1 MSARKQLFTV
11 VLALVALGAGIAAP
25 AHAQGKGKGKHYSVS
40 SDKAMSVTRTVLQ
53 RQGYEVVRVVHAEDA
68 QVIYYRRGSNGR
80 GKGKG
85 PVERLVIRMVERRVV
100 FEDAPSAILV
110 DIDIDLNLKL

>member
-1 MSARKQLFTV
+1 MSPRKQLFIV
-11 VLALVALGAGIAAP
+11 ALVLIALGAGITAP
-25 AHAQGKGKGKHYSVS
+25 AEAQGKGKGKHYTVS

-68 QVIYYRRGSNGR
+68 QVVYYRRGNNGR

-85 PVERLVIRMVERRVV
+85 PVERLVIRTVERRVV
-100 FEDAPSAILV
+100 FEEAPAAIL
-110 DIDIDLNLKL
+110 IDIDVNLKL

>member
-1 MSARKQLFTV
+1 MSARSQLFIFA
-11 VLALVALGAGIAAP
+11 LAIVALGAGITTP
-25 AHAQGKGKGKHYSVS
+25 AHGQGKGKGKHYSVS

-68 QVIYYRRGSNGR
+68 QVIYYRRGSSGR

-85 PVERLVIRMVERRVV
+85 PLERLVIRLVERRVV
-100 FEDAPSAILV
+100 FEEATPAILV
-110 DIDIDLNLKL
+110 DIDFNLKL

>member
-1 MSARKQLFTV
+1 MSARKQLFIF
-11 VLALVALGAGIAAP
+11 VLAIVTLGAGITVP
-25 AHAQGKGKGKHYSVS
+25 AHAQGKGKRYAVS

-100 FEDAPSAILV
+100 FEEATPAILV
-110 DIDIDLNLKL
+110 DIDFNLKL

>member
-1 MSARKQLFTV
+1 MSPRKQLFIV
-11 VLALVALGAGIAAP
+11 ALVLVALGAGITAP
-25 AHAQGKGKGKHYSVS
+25 AEAQGKGKGKHYTVS

-68 QVIYYRRGSNGR
+68 QVVYYRRGNNGR

-85 PVERLVIRMVERRVV
+85 PVERLVIRTVERRVV
-100 FEDAPSAILV
+100 FEEAPPAILV
-110 DIDIDLNLKL
+110 DIDVNLKL

>member
-1 MSARKQLFTV
+1 MSARNQLSIF
-11 VLALVALGAGIAAP
+11 ALTIVALGAGIPTP

-40 SDKAMSVTRTVLQ
+40 SDKAMSVTRAVLQ

-100 FEDAPSAILV
+100 FEEAPPAILV
-110 DIDIDLNLKL
+110 DIDFNLKL